1 MKLANLFARLTLLFS
16 VCLASAAAGA
26 QERTL
31 ITSDELEMQGSG
43 ERNFFYF
50 NGNVRVRGTNL
61 SIDCDELTVVALRE
75 GTEEAAIGRIGA
87 IERIVARGSVVIEQA
102 GRKAFAGLAEV
113 DPVAGSVTLSE
124 QPRIIDNDVE
134 VEGYQFVLLKGQ
146 RKFISVPDPNAP
158 ADQPSRSVVRLGS
171 LPDLGFDQDEAQIE
185 QSLPLTSS
193 GSEATDSADTE
204 ATDSADTEAEDE

>member
-1 MKLANLFARLTLLFS
+1 MLFARLTMLFS
-16 VCLASAAAGA
+16 VCLASAALGA
-26 QERTL
+26 EERTL
-31 ITSDELEMQGSG
+31 ITSDQLEMQGSG

-61 SIDCDELTVVALRE
+61 SIDCDELTVVAMRE

-113 DPVAGSVTLSE
+113 DPVEGSVTLSE

-185 QSLPLTSS
+185 QSLPLTSP
-193 GSEATDSADTE
+193 GNEAIDGIT
-204 ATDSADTEAEDE
+204 TEAEDE